1 MNCTGAQA
9 PILERLSLFMLYEE
23 HVVIYMLVV
32 VTDITKLLT
41 FVNMCKL
48 KEYQAFLLK
57 KTYNGWKNKNL
68 LFFLFHYLH
77 ITALKKKYCYK
88 EQINK

>member
-9 PILERLSLFMLYEE
+9 PILKRLSLFMLYEE

-68 LFFLFHYLH
+68 LFFFCF
-77 ITALKKKYCYK
+77 ITCISQL
-88 EQINK
+88 